1 MNPIRV
7 AVVGAGHLGKHHA
20 RLLHGLDGADLAF
33 VVDRHAEV
41 AEQVATAYGARS
53 TTEYQ
58 DLVGHVDAACV
69 VTPTETHREIAGFL
83 LENGVDVLVE
93 KPIAPSEAA
102 GRELVEL
109 ARAGG
114 RILQVGHVERFNS
127 ALRALHELDL
137 APRYIESQR
146 LAPFSFRSVDIGVV
160 LDLMVH
166 DLDIVLDLVDSEV
179 VSVEAFGG
187 AVFTPAE
194 DMATATLKFENGA
207 VAQLTASRIALK
219 PVRRMRMFSPEGYV
233 SLDFHEA
240 QGTLIQKSPTWDY
253 EKLDLQSVDTS
264 KIDDLWRFVFDGL
277 LKVEQIQ
284 LDSGNPLQDE
294 LAAFLDCVR
303 DRSEPIVTGEDGCRA
318 VALAARVLESIRS
331 NLW

>member
-1 MNPIRV
+1 MDPIRV

-20 RLLHGLDGADLAF
+20 RLLHGLDEARLAY
-33 VVDRHAEV
+33 VVDSRADV
-41 AEQVATAYGARS
+41 AEQVATAYGAESS
-53 TTEYQ
+53 T
-58 DLVGHVDAACV
+58 DFRALVGAVDAACV

-93 KPIAPSEAA
+93 KPIAPTEQA
-102 GRELVEL
+102 GRELVEI
-109 ARAGG
+109 AREHG

-127 ALRALHELDL
+127 ALGALKDLDL

-166 DLDIVLDLVDSEV
+166 DLDIVLDLIGSEV

-207 VAQLTASRIALK
+207 IAQLTASRIALK
-219 PVRRMRMFSPEGYV
+219 PMRRMRIFSPDGYV

-240 QGTLIQKSPTWDY
+240 QGTLIQKSPSWDY
-253 EKLDLQSVDTS
+253 EKLDLRSVDTS

-284 LDSGNPLQDE
+284 LDSGNPLRDE
-294 LAAFLDCVR
+294 LSSFLGCVR
-303 DRSEPIVTGEDGCRA
+303 DRAEPVVSGEQGCRA
-318 VALAARVLESIRS
+318 VALACRVLESIKGKT
-331 NLW
+331 W